1 MDNLDEEFSDLGR
14 SLKQSTSNM
23 VVYESYDRDLI
34 ENSLKKSYIL
44 QMSGSNIKEIM
55 EKEEPDIR
63 HSLARSKLPIH
74 KEITSIIEE
83 S

>member
-44 QMSGSNIKEIM
+44 QMSGSNVKEIM

-63 HSLARSKLPIH
+63 HSLARSKLPTQ
-74 KEITSIIEE
+74 KEIASIIEE